1 MKNEATQNDATQND
15 ATTGA
20 RTDAAKTSTP
30 DLAKT
35 VPDAAPPTPSAT
47 ADTEPRQLTFTSDKG
62 ASRSTWF
69 AALLVLVIV
78 GWMGSGFVFPSED
91 TDPVAAR
98 EEPKPVAVAVTRST
112 AETVTQFYQ
121 AEGQALPDRDTMMR
135 AETSGDIAEVLA
147 SKGQDVSA
155 GDIIARFDA
164 TANQADANRVS
175 ENLALARRELENAE
189 KLLQRGVA
197 TADRA
202 ADARAALA
210 AVQAQVTAVEQAAK
224 ALTIRAPF
232 AGRIETL
239 DLDEGEFVSAG
250 TEVGRLVDIT
260 PLTVAIQ
267 VPQQSL
273 TRLSVGQP
281 ATVRFITG
289 EEREGTVKFVGTSAA
304 SETRTFL
311 AEVEVENADGAI
323 PAGISAEVIIPTG
336 QTSAHFLSPS
346 IVSLNTEGALGVKT
360 VNSDNVVA
368 FYQIRVVKAQI
379 DGIWVTG
386 LPDSVD
392 VITVGQG
399 FVNEAETVS
408 PRAGENVD
416 AVAQDLA
423 GEAGK

>member
-1 MKNEATQNDATQND
+1 MTNETGTTERDVAKDAQVD
-15 ATTGA
+15 V
-20 RTDAAKTSTP
+20 AKTATP
-30 DLAKT
+30 D
-35 VPDAAPPTPSAT
+35 PTPTVSET
-47 ADTEPRQLTFTSDKG
+47 APADAPSTTDTEPQRLTFASDKG

-69 AALLVLVIV
+69 AAFLVLAIV
-78 GWMGSGFVFPSED
+78 GWMGSGFIIPSEN
-91 TDPVAAR
+91 TDPVVAR
-98 EEPKPVAVAVTRST
+98 EEPKPVAVAVTTSV
-112 AETVTQFYQ
+112 AEIVTQFYQ

-135 AETSGDIAEVLA
+135 AETSGDIAEVLV

-155 GDIIARFDA
+155 GDVIARFDP
-164 TANQADANRVS
+164 TSNQADANRVA
-175 ENLALARRELENAE
+175 EDLALALRELENAE
-189 KLLQRGVA
+189 ALLQRGVA
-197 TADRA
+197 TADRVG
-202 ADARAALA
+202 DARADLA

-224 ALTIRAPF
+224 SLTITAPF
-232 AGRIETL
+232 TGRIETL

-289 EEREGTVKFVGTSAA
+289 EEREGVVTFVGTSAA

-311 AEVEVENADGAI
+311 AEIEVENADGAI
-323 PAGISAEVIIPTG
+323 PAGISAEIIIPTG
-336 QTSAHFLSPS
+336 TTTAHFLSPS

-360 VNSDNVVA
+360 VNADNVVE
-368 FYQIRVVKAQI
+368 FYEVQVVKAQI

-386 LPDSVD
+386 LPESVD

-399 FVNEAETVS
+399 FVNETETVS
-408 PRAGENVD
+408 PRAGETN
-416 AVAQDLA
+416 
-423 GEAGK
+423 